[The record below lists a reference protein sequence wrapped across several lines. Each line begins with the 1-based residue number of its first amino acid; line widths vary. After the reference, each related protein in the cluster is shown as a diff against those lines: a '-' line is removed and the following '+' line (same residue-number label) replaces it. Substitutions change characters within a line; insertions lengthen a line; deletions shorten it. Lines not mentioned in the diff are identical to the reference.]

1 MPSRDEIL
9 RSLTGAWHLFLDR
22 PDALRYF
29 DISIDGFWRSFGA
42 ILLVLPSYALVALA
56 ERTRVLTDSI
66 NGSFDGGAFLANK
79 VISIGVDWVAFQIVF
94 AFVAGPLGLGRTYST
109 FIIARNWGTVLA
121 VIPYAF
127 IALLYL
133 AGILS
138 PDVADFL
145 SLACWVVVI
154 RYGYLIA
161 RRALGA
167 EIGVAVAIIVSD
179 FALSLSILSLFS
191 ALIPYG
197 SIGP

>member
-9 RSLTGAWHLFLDR
+9 RSLTGAGHLFLDR

-42 ILLVLPSYALVALA
+42 ILLVLPSFALVALA
-56 ERTRVLTDSI
+56 ERTRILSDSVQE
-66 NGSFDGGAFLANK
+66 GFDGGAFLLNK
-79 VISIGVDWVAFQIVF
+79 AISLGVDWVAFAIVF

-121 VIPYAF
+121 VIPFALV
-127 IALLYL
+127 ALLYL
-133 AGILS
+133 AGMLS
-138 PDVADFL
+138 ADVADFL
-145 SLACWVVVI
+145 SLGFWIVVI
-154 RYGYLIA
+154 RYNYLIA

-179 FALSLSILSLFS
+179 FALSLTILSLFG
-191 ALIPYG
+191 ALIPYT
-197 SIGP
+197 SAP